1 MCFRPI
7 LFVFTSLLLVFGLLL
22 VSSGLWLT
30 IDEASVVRVVGDLLN
45 ATNVEDGL
53 SDLPRLK
60 SIIDEVGTLN
70 FLNVVLIAV
79 GGVVFFVALSGFC
92 GTKRDSPRLLIVFA
106 FFTVVFL
113 ALQIALIVHINNT
126 NGDIFA
132 DLWERFKTS
141 DPETRIVNNTD
152 EPDQES
158 SLRLLSVFL
167 QSGLCS
173 LIPGV
178 LLLATI
184 NLACTAARRKAGGF
198 IDTTQDES

>member
-1 MCFRPI
+1 MCLRPI

-22 VSSGLWLT
+22 VGSGLWLT

-60 SIIDEVGTLN
+60 SIIDEVATLN

-92 GTKRDSPRLLIVFA
+92 GAKRDSPRLLIVFA
-106 FFTVVFL
+106 FFTLVFL
-113 ALQIALIVHINNT
+113 ALQIALIVHINI

-132 DLWERFKTS
+132 DLWERFRTS

-173 LIPGV
+173 LVPGV
-178 LLLATI
+178 LLLASI
-184 NLACTAARRKAGGF
+184 NRACTAARRKAGGY

>member
-1 MCFRPI
+1 MCLRPI

-60 SIIDEVGTLN
+60 SIIDEVATLN

-92 GTKRDSPRLLIVFA
+92 GAKRDSPRLLIVFA
-106 FFTVVFL
+106 FFTLVFL
-113 ALQIALIVHINNT
+113 ALQIALIVHINT

-167 QSGLCS
+167 QGGLCS

-178 LLLATI
+178 LLLASV
-184 NLACTAARRKAGGF
+184 NLACTAASRKAGGY

>member
-1 MCFRPI
+1 MCLRPI

-60 SIIDEVGTLN
+60 SIIDEVATLN

-92 GTKRDSPRLLIVFA
+92 GAKRDSPRLLIVFA
-106 FFTVVFL
+106 FFTLVFL

-141 DPETRIVNNTD
+141 DPDTRIVNNTD
-152 EPDQES
+152 EPDQDS

-173 LIPGV
+173 LMPGV
-178 LLLATI
+178 LLLASI
-184 NLACTAARRKAGGF
+184 NLACTAASRKAGGY

>member
-1 MCFRPI
+1 MCLRPI

-22 VSSGLWLT
+22 VGSGLWLT

-60 SIIDEVGTLN
+60 SIINEVATLN

-79 GGVVFFVALSGFC
+79 GGVAFFVALSGFC
-92 GTKRDSPRLLIVFA
+92 GAKRDSPRLLIVFA
-106 FFTVVFL
+106 FFTLVFL
-113 ALQIALIVHINNT
+113 ALQIALIVHINNI

-178 LLLATI
+178 LLLASV
-184 NLACTAARRKAGGF
+184 NLACTAVRRKAGGY

>member
-1 MCFRPI
+1 MCLRPI

-22 VSSGLWLT
+22 VGSGLWLT

-60 SIIDEVGTLN
+60 SIINDVATLN

-92 GTKRDSPRLLIVFA
+92 GAKKDSPRLLIVFA
-106 FFTVVFL
+106 FFTLVFL
-113 ALQIALIVHINNT
+113 ALQIALIVHINI

-132 DLWERFKTS
+132 DLWEWFKTS

-152 EPDQES
+152 EPDQEA

-173 LIPGV
+173 LVPGV
-178 LLLATI
+178 LLLASI
-184 NLACTAARRKAGGF
+184 NLACTAARRKTGGY